1 MGGFVKAYVEA
12 TQHVAGPKSPPMG
25 YFDEHG
31 AWMSSF
37 LAREFCVCDHWF
49 TPLPTD
55 TQPNRLMAFTGNTLS
70 DDTRARILE
79 HREHVFDWLNDHGI
93 RWRVYCD
100 GLPFFALF
108 GRFGEVLGPR
118 FRPIG
123 TLESDIQTEPAAAAP
138 QVIFIEPRYFDHFL
152 SDLPTNCNHPLGR
165 LCNGELYLHR
175 VYSALTSNPAKWA
188 RTMFIVTYDEP
199 GGFYDHV
206 PPPRIIQPVPPGA
219 DYTEGFSTT
228 GPRVP
233 AIIASPWVKQGKVFS
248 GLLDHTSMLQLIA
261 EKFGKGPEDYSSS
274 VNGRRQQGIQSVSEA
289 LDDEVTQRP
298 APQRPPQACP
308 PLPLPAGPRLPKT
321 DNELAFRD
329 AAQGLKEQGGAA
341 AVTKFPSLGRLPPRN
356 DR

>member
-1 MGGFVKAYVEA
+1 MNGFMNMGHSPFLIQDEAAVITHDLPHTRAAVRTQLAEVRGRFRMGGFVKAYVEA

-206 PPPRIIQPVPPGA
+206 RWTHPMVRLGRWLPRNEEAAGHCLQR
-219 DYTEGFSTT
+219 
-228 GPRVP
+228 RVRAESLP
-233 AIIASPWVKQGKVFS
+233 LWRLYES
-248 GLLDHTSMLQLIA
+248 GL
-261 EKFGKGPEDYSSS
+261 
-274 VNGRRQQGIQSVSEA
+274 
-289 LDDEVTQRP
+289 
-298 APQRPPQACP
+298 
-308 PLPLPAGPRLPKT
+308 PLAGTK
-321 DNELAFRD
+321 A
-329 AAQGLKEQGGAA
+329 GA
-341 AVTKFPSLGRLPPRN
+341 
-356 DR
+356 